1 MDCYIVKRKYRC
13 IRKNSFGKLFKYQ
26 EVRISFVFK
35 NYKIKNK
42 VKEQITIIN
51 FNLIFPASKLVI
63 LTNKNSLLKKM
74 KSSCVNISIKS
85 SISFSEFNTIY
96 KSDKFIDIINLKELK
111 IRLKE
116 KDLECIFNSL
126 VLDNYSSYTLNIDN
140 KQRILDFNADTN
152 SEQSYFYYRL
162 DHDNR
167 VDFNTELY
175 NYIIV
180 YSDFD
185 SIAELRTL

>member
-42 VKEQITIIN
+42 VKEQITIID
-51 FNLIFPASKLVI
+51 FNLVFPASKLII

-126 VLDNYSSYTLNIDN
+126 LLDNHSYTFNIDN
-140 KQRILDFNADTN
+140 KQKILEFKADTDI
-152 SEQSYFYYRL
+152 EQDYFYYQL
-162 DHDNR
+162 DRNNR
-167 VDFNTELY
+167 ADFNTEF
-175 NYIIV
+175 
-180 YSDFD
+180 YSNIDLD
-185 SIAELRTL
+185 SIVALRTL

>member
-1 MDCYIVKRKYRC
+1 MDCYIVKNKYRC

-26 EVRISFVFK
+26 EVRLSFVFK
-35 NYKIKNK
+35 NYKIKSK
-42 VKEQITIIN
+42 VKEQIIIIDLS
-51 FNLIFPASKLVI
+51 LIFPASKLVI
-63 LTNKNSLLKKM
+63 LTNKNSLLKKI
-74 KSSCVNISIKS
+74 KSNCVNISIRS

-96 KSDKFIDIINLKELK
+96 KSDKFISIINLKELK

-126 VLDNYSSYTLNIDN
+126 LLDNHSYTFNIDN
-140 KQRILDFNADTN
+140 KQKILEFKADTDI
-152 SEQSYFYYRL
+152 EQDYFYYQL

-167 VDFNTELY
+167 IYFNTDFY
-175 NYIIV
+175 NNTV
-180 YSDFD
+180 DLG